1 MAARE
6 FSGKDVQVTMLGK
19 PVSLKSIKYKGSQA
33 KENMYVL
40 GKKEPYAKM
49 VGRKE
54 FEGEIV
60 MPQSEFE
67 ALVRSLPV
75 GQDPLDIAPFDI
87 VVMYIDEVTGFIV
100 TDVLKDV
107 ELTEYE
113 KEMAQDDD
121 AMDITIP
128 LNIGGIILRVQ

>member
-6 FSGKDVQVTMLGK
+6 FSGKDVQVSMLGK
-19 PVSLKSIKYKGSQA
+19 PVNLTSIKYKASQS

-40 GKKEPYAKM
+40 GKKAPYAKV

-54 FEGEIV
+54 FEGEMT

-67 ALVRSLPV
+67 ALVRSLPA
-75 GQDPLDIAPFDI
+75 GNDPLDIAPFDV
-87 VVMYIDEVTGFIV
+87 VVMYIDETTGFIV

-107 ELTEYE
+107 EMTEYE
-113 KEMAQDDD
+113 KEMANDDD
-121 AMDITIP
+121 MMEITIP
-128 LNIGGIILRVQ
+128 LNIGDILLKVQ